1 MTNLRDEND
10 ALKEKLEHAKQWMQ
24 KELASSRRYI
34 IHTQAKSKNEVF
46 ANTSREDTILE
57 QIYSFFPPEV
67 LAHFPENGV
76 SNLLSSEIIFYQI
89 LSGLHVDGTGVII
102 GYQKTL
108 DMMIESYITKWFRK
122 YVLKNNLKQSPKNNP
137 LEKSLH
143 SIIEKN
149 YILSLWRLY
158 QILSDITKWKVLSH
172 YEESFYNYVQQ
183 KPHLKKALLEW
194 SFLLQLEKLMNIH
207 AVWEK
212 RHQWILSKNETIIC
226 REIFVGNFIRKDS
239 LLYILGD
246 SQSSEF

>member
-24 KELASSRRYI
+24 KEVASSRRYI

-108 DMMIESYITKWFRK
+108 DMMIESYITK
-122 YVLKNNLKQSPKNNP
+122 
-137 LEKSLH
+137 
-143 SIIEKN
+143 
-149 YILSLWRLY
+149 
-158 QILSDITKWKVLSH
+158 
-172 YEESFYNYVQQ
+172 
-183 KPHLKKALLEW
+183 
-194 SFLLQLEKLMNIH
+194 
-207 AVWEK
+207 
-212 RHQWILSKNETIIC
+212 
-226 REIFVGNFIRKDS
+226 
-239 LLYILGD
+239 
-246 SQSSEF
+246 